1 MRSSVPITGVMSVN
15 LDELFPVL
23 KMLEAYPFYA
33 VRNAEIELI
42 VTPDDGTIASELTRA
57 FLKYR

>member
-1 MRSSVPITGVMSVN
+1 MRSSVPITGVMIVN

-33 VRNAEIELI
+33 VRPS
-42 VTPDDGTIASELTRA
+42 VPFRS
-57 FLKYR
+57 